1 MVVEVNI
8 ESCLNYKISPGQYV
22 LLNLLWQK
30 KTNTAVELLKVD
42 PSLKD
47 SVKDLTDRGY
57 ILKTG
62 ASFIIE
68 RKKCND
74 LFGLSE
80 DQDFWEF
87 FNTFP
92 LKVSSKGSTRPLR
105 AQDPGSK
112 NALEARSKYKARVKT
127 KAAHRHVMACLE
139 AEMDQKRRSNNLGY
153 MQNILTW
160 LNQSTWQLSEY
171 LLKNEQPKV
180 VEKHGEGLV

>member
-1 MVVEVNI
+1 MVIEVNI
-8 ESCLNYKISPGQYV
+8 ESCLNYKITPGQYV

-30 KTNTAVELLKVD
+30 KTNTATALLKD
-42 PSLKD
+42 DASLRE
-47 SVKDLTDRGY
+47 SIKDLTDRGY

-68 RKKCND
+68 RKKCNE

-87 FNTFP
+87 FSTFP
-92 LKVSSKGSTRPLR
+92 LKVSSKGTTRPLR
-105 AQDPGSK
+105 AQDPSSK

-139 AEMDQKRRSNNLGY
+139 AELDQKRRSNSLGF

-180 VEKHGEGLV
+180 IQKHGEGLV